1 MAPWPGEISIGRIC
15 PGNLAA
21 KASSPGPPTAVYSVM
36 NKVPPATARPSAPM
50 NPPCWPPADVEVC
63 IWIAIDIHE
72 SCPDS
77 AKTLSLG
84 CMFSSSTGMTVP
96 TIFGSMVPPSGF
108 PSPLGERV
116 RERGVNRQYG
126 NVSGARVASRVMD
139 VLERVAPGRLPAG
152 RPRARFADSDHQHL
166 GVHRLEPLAVLAG
179 SLPLD
184 HQRPFH
190 VHHAATKLADRV
202 LMVARG
208 QLVVGRPVA
217 KVRGVHGPRC
227 GQPIHRPIHG
237 AARKARLRFVQLSG
251 DLVGGA
257 VPAEPHD
264 RVVDHRP
271 LPGPPHPPPNH
282 VPSPLFR

>member
-1 MAPWPGEISIGRIC
+1 MGRIC
-15 PGNLAA
+15 PGSLAA

-63 IWIAIDIHE
+63 IWIAIDIKE

-166 GVHRLEPLAVLAG
+166 GVHRLEPMAVLEV
-179 SLPLD
+179 SLQLA
-184 HQRPFH
+184 HQGLFD
-190 VHHAATKLADRV
+190 VQHAAAKLADRV
-202 LMVARG
+202 VMVARG
-208 QLVVGRPVA
+208 QLVVSRPVA
-217 KVRGVHGPRC
+217 QVRGVHGPGC
-227 GQPIHRPIHG
+227 GQRLQRAIDG
-237 AARKARLRFVQLSG
+237 AARKARLRLVRVSG

-271 LPGPPHPPPNH
+271 LRGAPPPRRKP